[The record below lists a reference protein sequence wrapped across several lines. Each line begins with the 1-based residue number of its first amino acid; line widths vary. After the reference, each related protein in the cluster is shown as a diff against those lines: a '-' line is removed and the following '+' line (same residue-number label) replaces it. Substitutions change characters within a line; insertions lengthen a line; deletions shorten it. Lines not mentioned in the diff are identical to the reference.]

1 MAADPVAEAFSGFP
15 WATMTRTGVDPMKP
29 TEPCCDEPAFVC
41 VSCGDDHKCDIA
53 TLRAAL
59 DGLVV
64 AGENMS
70 AYTKAGDVCLVCDYT
85 GDTHTLSCP
94 WPRLNAA
101 LAAAKETP

>member
-41 VSCGDDHKCDIA
+41 VSCGDDHKCDA
-53 TLRAAL
+53 TTLRAAL
-59 DGLVV
+59 DGLVEAV
-64 AGENMS
+64 EGYSVGGANVYEIG
-70 AYTKAGDVCLVCDYT
+70 AARV
-85 GDTHTLSCP
+85 
-94 WPRLNAA
+94 RAA